1 VPSDSSIPPCLVLQ
15 HPPQFG
21 ATPALCAPLVQTFQ
35 HLPQQPDQRAPVA
48 QPAPAAATAV
58 AAAVLSPERS
68 RSAAATAATRVR
80 GGVVV
85 PVTSRE
91 SGTVLS
97 SKLNWA
103 RAPPVKPAAASVR
116 AIQLEELQGRLIEQN
131 LQSSAAQS
139 QLLER
144 VRTADLHET
153 NGISSPGSAEGR
165 RFSKVTPVSDDVSL
179 HTHTLTLLFNTSMY
193 LVANTSAGMC

>member
-1 VPSDSSIPPCLVLQ
+1 MLIHSL
-15 HPPQFG
+15 QFG

-35 HLPQQPDQRAPVA
+35 HLPQQPDQRAAVA
-48 QPAPAAATAV
+48 QPAPAAAPVAV
-58 AAAVLSPERS
+58 VLSPERS

-85 PVTSRE
+85 PDTSRE

-131 LQSSAAQS
+131 LQSSAAAAVAQS

-153 NGISSPGSAEGR
+153 NGTINSPGSAEGR
-165 RFSKVTPVSDDVSL
+165 RFSKVTPVSDDVS
-179 HTHTLTLLFNTSMY
+179 
-193 LVANTSAGMC
+193 